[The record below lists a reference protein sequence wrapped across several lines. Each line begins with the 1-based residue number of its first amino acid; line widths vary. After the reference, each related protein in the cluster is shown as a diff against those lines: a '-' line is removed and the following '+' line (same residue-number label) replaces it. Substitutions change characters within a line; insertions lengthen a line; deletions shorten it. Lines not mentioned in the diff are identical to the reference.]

1 MLIFILLFVLL
12 LLFLKEGYKKEGF
25 IRGKSIDAMFHAKF
39 KPECCPTPYST
50 SSGCLCPSPNDAGV
64 IIKRGMV

>member
-1 MLIFILLFVLL
+1 LLIVVLA
-12 LLFLKEGYKKEGF
+12 LFLKQRNKEGF
-25 IRGKSIDAMFHAKF
+25 VRGKSIDAMFHAKF

>member
-1 MLIFILLFVLL
+1 MLICILLIVVLA
-12 LLFLKEGYKKEGF
+12 LFLKEGTKEGF
-25 IRGKSIDAMFHAKF
+25 VRGKSIDAMYHAKF